1 MKLDLFAYNLPSELI
16 AQKPVSP
23 RDHSRLFIYERD
35 VDKVTHRHFFDL
47 PDILIPGDVLVFNNT
62 KVFPARLL
70 GKKKVSGG
78 RVEVFLLREL
88 DEGIWEVLL
97 GGKRLKEN
105 SDLIFSKKLFGRIVK
120 NNGKTWIFEFNLIG
134 KDFWREIDKIGHVP
148 VPPYIK
154 RESNMKEYQTVF
166 AKEKGSVAAP
176 TAGLHFTKKLLKAL
190 EKNGIKIE
198 YVTLHVGLGTFASV
212 ETREIENHRMHAEWA
227 RLDEKTAENLNRAKM
242 ENRRIIGVGT
252 TSVRS
257 LESFSDDAGKL
268 VPQAKWVDTFIYP
281 GIKFKVVDAMITNFH
296 LPKSTLLMLLAAF
309 LAQNKKPQD
318 GIEIFQRLYKEA
330 IKNSYR
336 FYSYGDGMLI
346 F

>member
-1 MKLDLFAYNLPSELI
+1 MRLDLFAYDLPSELI

-23 RDHSRLFIYERD
+23 RDRSRLFIYERD
-35 VDKVTHRHFFDL
+35 VDKVSHRHFFDL

-70 GKKKVSGG
+70 GRKKTSGG
-78 RVEVFLLREL
+78 KVEVFLLREL

-97 GGKRLKEN
+97 GGKRLKES
-105 SDLIFSKKLFGRIVK
+105 SDLIFSKNLFGRIVK
-120 NNGKTWIFEFNLIG
+120 NSGKTWIFEFNLTG
-134 KDFWREIDKIGHVP
+134 KVFWHEIDKIGHVP

-176 TAGLHFTKKLLKAL
+176 TAGLHFTKRLLKAL

-198 YVTLHVGLGTFASV
+198 YITLHVGLGTFASV

-227 RLDEKTAENLNRAKM
+227 RLDERTAENLNMAKM

-252 TSVRS
+252 TSVRT
-257 LESFSDDAGKL
+257 LESFCDDAGKL

-281 GIKFKVVDAMITNFH
+281 GIEFKFIDAMITNFH

-318 GIEIFQRLYKEA
+318 GIEIFQRLYKQA
-330 IKNSYR
+330 ITEKYR

-346 F
+346 L

>member
-1 MKLDLFAYNLPSELI
+1 
-16 AQKPVSP
+16 
-23 RDHSRLFIYERD
+23 
-35 VDKVTHRHFFDL
+35 
-47 PDILIPGDVLVFNNT
+47 
-62 KVFPARLL
+62 
-70 GKKKVSGG
+70 
-78 RVEVFLLREL
+78 
-88 DEGIWEVLL
+88 
-97 GGKRLKEN
+97 
-105 SDLIFSKKLFGRIVK
+105 
-120 NNGKTWIFEFNLIG
+120 
-134 KDFWREIDKIGHVP
+134 
-148 VPPYIK
+148 
-154 RESNMKEYQTVF
+154 
-166 AKEKGSVAAP
+166 
-176 TAGLHFTKKLLKAL
+176 
-190 EKNGIKIE
+190 
-198 YVTLHVGLGTFASV
+198 
-212 ETREIENHRMHAEWA
+212 
-227 RLDEKTAENLNRAKM
+227 M

-257 LESFSDDAGKL
+257 LESFSDDVGKL